1 MRSPR
6 HRSSKIPKV
15 LTMKID
21 GLEFHGADEGDAGL
35 GHQFG
40 GTYYHSFVEGMCYEL
55 GEGISTSG
63 YGSVDG
69 LQQLDAE
76 HVFAGLNRI
85 LRSVRIDAAPLDV
98 NPVPSPSIGSFAVS
112 LRQNSP
118 AGTYRVSWNAYGS
131 DADHVWL
138 SLGQGL
144 FVSSVTLLEIAR
156 LAHQKRIQLTPN
168 LEAFLSEVE
177 RRFSVLPITGR
188 ICVQAF
194 KFPANFPKDPADRV
208 IGATAVIEGL
218 NLVTADEAI
227 RQSKA
232 VPTIW

>member
-1 MRSPR
+1 M
-6 HRSSKIPKV
+6 I
-15 LTMKID
+15 L
-21 GLEFHGADEGDAGL
+21 
-35 GHQFG
+35 
-40 GTYYHSFVEGMCYEL
+40 
-55 GEGISTSG
+55 
-63 YGSVDG
+63 
-69 LQQLDAE
+69 LDT
-76 HVFAGLNRI
+76 HVVI
-85 LRSVRIDAAPLDV
+85 
-98 NPVPSPSIGSFAVS
+98 
-112 LRQNSP
+112 
-118 AGTYRVSWNAYGS
+118 
-131 DADHVWL
+131 WL
-138 SLGQGL
+138 SQDQQRISSRAHDAITNTREGGQGL

-194 KFPANFPKDPADRV
+194 EFPANFPKDPADRV

-227 RQSKA
+227 RHSKA